1 MQLAA
6 PVSKYPDLQ
15 THEPLVKFLVG
26 LQDKQLD
33 ADVAQVLQVALHF
46 IQFELLPLSKY
57 PDMQTHLP
65 NCSDRKLVA
74 AETQVVQEVELMQ
87 V

>member
-15 THEPLVKFLVG
+15 THEPFDKFLVG
-26 LQDKQLD
+26 LHDRQLD
-33 ADVAQVLQVALHF
+33 ADVAHVLQVELHF

-65 NCSDRKLVA
+65 NCSDLKLIA
-74 AETQVVQEVELMQ
+74 AEAQVVHEVEFMQ